1 MLIINLVSSHN
12 DHHGL
17 PIVLVVVSLNYIL
30 SVWNYNG
37 GEQLNCTESSHFV
50 PFKSSTLDAMMMRMT
65 MMGTIFPIQ
74 RLSTSNT
81 IQFCCSSWSL
91 CPIFSFWENNEG
103 HGWPGLNSSLT
114 VGEPTSNGNYLWFSH
129 CPALITRNFCGQQ
142 QEKRAREE
150 KQQQQQNTNC
160 NNGGSVSTLS
170 IDCVFGTF
178 ICWISTSFTHLP
190 APLLTWAT

>member
-1 MLIINLVSSHN
+1 MFWNWAAKESRRLRVRRSLDVCPRPTKGHVSCLSLSLSAGLCSWVLPLMLIINLVSSHN

-50 PFKSSTLDAMMMRMT
+50 PFKSPTLDAIMMRTT
-65 MMGTIFPIQ
+65 MMGTILPIQ
-74 RLSTSNT
+74 RLSTSNA

-114 VGEPTSNGNYLWFSH
+114 LGEPTSNGNYLWFSH
-129 CPALITRNFCGQQ
+129 CPALITRNFCSQQ
-142 QEKRAREE
+142 
-150 KQQQQQNTNC
+150 
-160 NNGGSVSTLS
+160 
-170 IDCVFGTF
+170 
-178 ICWISTSFTHLP
+178 
-190 APLLTWAT
+190 